1 MKIYLTES
9 QLKKLMKRVI
19 KETDDNDD
27 DIKRYPEYT
36 AQEFEL
42 MLDSHY
48 RNIMDSI
55 DELRELY
62 FELES
67 NETIDQE
74 DKEYLL
80 EMYKEKLI
88 ELGMSPED
96 LELDDYSDD
105 YEETVDFNDE
115 ENN

>member
-1 MKIYLTES
+1 
-9 QLKKLMKRVI
+9 MKRVI

-27 DIKRYPEYT
+27 DTKRYPEYT

-62 FELES
+62 VELES
-67 NETIDQE
+67 SETIDQE

-88 ELGMSPED
+88 ELG
-96 LELDDYSDD
+96 YSDD

>member
-1 MKIYLTES
+1 
-9 QLKKLMKRVI
+9 
-19 KETDDNDD
+19 
-27 DIKRYPEYT
+27 
-36 AQEFEL
+36 
-42 MLDSHY
+42 
-48 RNIMDSI
+48 MDSI

-62 FELES
+62 VELES
-67 NETIDQE
+67 SETIDQE

-88 ELGMSPED
+88 ELG
-96 LELDDYSDD
+96 YSDD

>member
-27 DIKRYPEYT
+27 DTKRYPEYT

-62 FELES
+62 VELES
-67 NETIDQE
+67 SETIDQE

-88 ELGMSPED
+88 ELG
-96 LELDDYSDD
+96 YSDD